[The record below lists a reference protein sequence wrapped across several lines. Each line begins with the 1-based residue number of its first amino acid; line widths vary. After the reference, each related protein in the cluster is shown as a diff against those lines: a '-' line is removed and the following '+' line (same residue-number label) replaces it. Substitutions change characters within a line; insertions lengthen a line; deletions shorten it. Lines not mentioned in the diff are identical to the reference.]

1 MRIFGRDYQGVR
13 RFNSN
18 TLKLEQC
25 DVHVWLW
32 DTLTAKIL
40 ENKHVWFWD
49 TLTAKIWE
57 NKHDVFINISKPPAE
72 FSFCNE
78 LETAEK
84 TAVL

>member
-1 MRIFGRDYQGVR
+1 MR

-25 DVHVWLW
+25 DARVW
-32 DTLTAKIL
+32 
-40 ENKHVWFWD
+40 VWD

-57 NKHDVFINISKPPAE
+57 NKHDVFILINIRKPPAE

-78 LETAEK
+78 RENAQK
-84 TAVL
+84 PAVV